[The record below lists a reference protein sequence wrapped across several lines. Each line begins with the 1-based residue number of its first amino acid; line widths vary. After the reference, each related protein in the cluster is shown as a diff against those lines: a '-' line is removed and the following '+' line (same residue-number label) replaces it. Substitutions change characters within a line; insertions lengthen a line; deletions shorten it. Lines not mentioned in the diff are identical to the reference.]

1 MKGVCSINV
10 LSNGEQVKT
19 SDFFFEL
26 PEELIAQFPPE
37 QRGQSRLMTLDR
49 ATGKI
54 NHCMVSNLSGILS
67 GSCFLSP
74 CGEKPLLVF
83 NDTKVRKARIFG
95 KHEQTG
101 AESEFLLLEKKNDDC
116 TIWKAM
122 SKRVRSKKIGNAYIF
137 FDNEGR
143 KTAKAAVRGTEGGYL
158 LLEFDCAV
166 NDEWLDR
173 YGHIPLPPYIKRND
187 SPNDAQRYQTVYAK
201 KTGSVASPTA
211 GLHFTK
217 GILEEIIAAGIESAY
232 ITLHVG
238 LGTFLPV
245 RSENIEDHV
254 MHEEKFF
261 ITDET
266 ATAIDKA
273 KANKRKIIAVGT
285 TSLRT
290 LESAFTNEGI
300 KRGEQATS
308 IFIYPPY
315 KFKTA
320 DALFTNF
327 HTPLSTLLM
336 LVCAFADGAFNGREL
351 ILEAYAEAVREKY
364 RFFSYGDAML
374 IY

>member
-1 MKGVCSINV
+1 
-10 LSNGEQVKT
+10 VKT

-26 PEELIAQFPPE
+26 PQDLIAQFPPE

-49 ATGKI
+49 ATGRT
-54 NHCMVSNLSGILS
+54 NHCMVSELPRILS
-67 GSCFLSP
+67 GSNFLSP

-83 NDTKVRKARIFG
+83 NNTKVRKARIFG

-101 AESEFLLLEKKNDDC
+101 AESEFLLLEKKTDDC
-116 TIWKAM
+116 TVWKAM
-122 SKRVRSKKIGNAYIF
+122 AKRVRSKKIGNTYIF
-137 FDNEGR
+137 FDNEGS
-143 KTAKAAVRGTEGGYL
+143 KIAKATVRGTEDGYL
-158 LLEFDCAV
+158 LLEFDSAID
-166 NDEWLDR
+166 DEWLDK

-187 SPNDAQRYQTVYAK
+187 SPNDVQRYQTVYAK
-201 KTGSVASPTA
+201 QTGSVASPTA

-217 GILEEIIAAGIESAY
+217 DILEEIAAAGIERAY

-254 MHEEKFF
+254 MHKEKFF
-261 ITDET
+261 IMDET
-266 ATAIDKA
+266 AAAIEKA

-290 LESAFTNEGI
+290 LESAFINERI
-300 KRGEQATS
+300 KRGEQSTS

-336 LVCAFADGAFNGREL
+336 LVSAFADGVFNGREL
-351 ILEAYAEAVREKY
+351 ILKAYAEAVREKY